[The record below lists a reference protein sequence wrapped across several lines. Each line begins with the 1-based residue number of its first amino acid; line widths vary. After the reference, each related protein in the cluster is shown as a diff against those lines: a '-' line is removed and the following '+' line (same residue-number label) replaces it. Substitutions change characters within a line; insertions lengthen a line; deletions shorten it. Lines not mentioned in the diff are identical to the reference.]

1 MITLAGIPLD
11 PNLHLMGF
19 ETNGDVSY
27 SVRELLGGPGVIQIE
42 PRSVPAAL
50 RLIARND
57 GSSRMGRYC
66 SYQIDALKIIA
77 GLGKVVPLVHP
88 RGSYNVFILEF
99 PLQQSDEREAPDPNK
114 KWHGDILLQYV
125 DVYTAESV
133 ESLPL
138 TSSYDFSKGS
148 NSQYVPTI
156 T

>member
-1 MITLAGIPLD
+1 
-11 PNLHLMGF
+11 MGF

-42 PRSVPAAL
+42 PRSVPASL

-57 GSSRMGRYC
+57 GSSRMGRFC
-66 SYQIDALKIIA
+66 SYQIDALKLIS
-77 GLGKVVPLVHP
+77 GLGRTVPLVHP

-99 PLQQSDEREAPDPNK
+99 PVQQSDEREMSDPNK
-114 KWHGDILLQYV
+114 KWHGEIILQYV
-125 DVYTAESV
+125 DVYTAEGAGTPTP
-133 ESLPL
+133 LPL
-138 TSSYDFSKGS
+138 TSSYDFSKGR